1 MSRTPPRP
9 SRRLLVGLLALV
21 QVLVLAAA
29 SVAAVERWVGLPL
42 DDDGMY
48 VLLVMGSDMGPPRAD
63 SVLQGRADGIHLV
76 VVDEA
81 REHVSIAS
89 FPRDSYVPVRGLG
102 TTKINAMLTL
112 GPENAVGTMEDLTGL
127 DVDDWIVTG
136 FDAMI
141 VGVDEFGGVQHE
153 VEQRLSDSKANTNL
167 QPGAQRLS
175 GWHAL
180 AYSRDR
186 NSRSNGDIG
195 RSTGQGRL
203 LMSMHRELLGDVAS
217 PTHMMDLAG
226 ILRRHTV
233 SSIPTDRLVR
243 LGLTALRIDPAN
255 VAQVTMPGNVGTA
268 GAASVYRLSDGA
280 FGIFADLR
288 DDGRL
293 AQHDAEG

>member
-1 MSRTPPRP
+1 
-9 SRRLLVGLLALV
+9 
-21 QVLVLAAA
+21 
-29 SVAAVERWVGLPL
+29 
-42 DDDGMY
+42 
-48 VLLVMGSDMGPPRAD
+48 
-63 SVLQGRADGIHLV
+63 
-76 VVDEA
+76 
-81 REHVSIAS
+81 
-89 FPRDSYVPVRGLG
+89 
-102 TTKINAMLTL
+102 
-112 GPENAVGTMEDLTGL
+112 
-127 DVDDWIVTG
+127 
-136 FDAMI
+136 
-141 VGVDEFGGVQHE
+141 EFGGVQHE

-203 LMSMHRELLGDVAS
+203 LMSMHPELLGDVAS

-255 VAQVTMPGNVGTA
+255 VAQVTMPGNV
-268 GAASVYRLSDGA
+268 
-280 FGIFADLR
+280 
-288 DDGRL
+288 
-293 AQHDAEG
+293 